1 VEVGFGMVIA
11 ISAAVIFIPIFMFS
25 AAKWNRGNGVG
36 LGFDWLAI
44 GSGWVIGIMVAV
56 NIYEIN
62 RDHEVMMA
70 TIHKLFADVRF
81 LACGAYLGSY
91 IMYRLIAVAWE
102 SYQEIKL
109 GRS

>member
-1 VEVGFGMVIA
+1 MAFAIGAGVI
-11 ISAAVIFIPIFMFS
+11 IIPIFMFS

-44 GSGWVIGIMVAV
+44 GSGWVIGIMSAV
-56 NIYEIN
+56 KIYEIN
-62 RDHEVMMA
+62 KNKEVMMT
-70 TIHKLFADVRF
+70 TIHELFADMRF
-81 LACGAYLGSY
+81 LACGAYIGSY

-109 GRS
+109 RRM

>member
-1 VEVGFGMVIA
+1 MAIA
-11 ISAAVIFIPIFMFS
+11 IGAAVIFVPIFMFS

-44 GSGWVIGIMVAV
+44 GSGWVIGIMVSV
-56 NIYEIN
+56 KIYEIN
-62 RDHEVMMA
+62 RYKEVM
-70 TIHKLFADVRF
+70 TTDVHELFADVRF

-109 GRS
+109 RRM

>member
-1 VEVGFGMVIA
+1 MAFA
-11 ISAAVIFIPIFMFS
+11 IGAAVIIIPIFMFS
-25 AAKWNRGNGVG
+25 AAKWNRGNGVS

-44 GSGWVIGIMVAV
+44 GSAWVLGIMLAV
-56 NIYEIN
+56 TIYEIN
-62 RDHEVMMA
+62 RDHQVMMT

-91 IMYRLIAVAWE
+91 LMYRLIAVAWE

-109 GRS
+109 RRS